1 MLYQRAGVVTEESP
15 PISAPDDI
23 DPKGD
28 SSVPRHRMGRC
39 CGAVRSAPKPGRPK
53 LAQVP
58 FRPNSLQAPPEQ
70 NWVALHGWP
79 EEIHLPTCRDE
90 IPEPRLTSD
99 HPPLPR
105 DLLYLS
111 NKSVKPA
118 AHHKSGALG
127 STPPPED
134 RLQKKKENHSGT
146 MLPPPP
152 NDLVRDQCH
161 LSPVPRMKRTHRTP
175 GQADLTDPAWGAGRT
190 LASPQATW

>member
-1 MLYQRAGVVTEESP
+1 MLYQRSGVVTEESP
-15 PISAPDDI
+15 PISVPDDI
-23 DPKGD
+23 DPKGA

-58 FRPNSLQAPPEQ
+58 FRPNSLQAPLEQ
-70 NWVALHGWP
+70 NWVAPHGWP
-79 EEIHLPTCRDE
+79 EEIHPPTCRDE
-90 IPEPRLTSD
+90 IPEPRLTND
-99 HPPLPR
+99 TPPR

-146 MLPPPP
+146 MLLPPPP
-152 NDLVRDQCH
+152 KKTTWYEEQWNGK
-161 LSPVPRMKRTHRTP
+161 PP
-175 GQADLTDPAWGAGRT
+175 PAEGSMPPQPCVQDEKNPSGTWAG
-190 LASPQATW
+190 